1 MNQQGGVGPLA
12 LPAVDRAG
20 DVQGR
25 GEGRFVRGEDAGP
38 HRGEA
43 VQALAE
49 VPLLVPGLE
58 IPGGDVVEDGIAEY
72 AVPGLLRFY
81 VPGRFSKDD
90 RQLRLV
96 VQPLHQALIPGDI
109 PIRVPG
115 PGDPLGEIDRRGL
128 FLFKGL
134 RVVLG
139 GFLLMVPVVHP
150 QADHVLPGPGDG
162 GQEGYVL
169 QGNRLGGGGDGKSRR
184 RKGFNQGVHVG
195 IGEKSHALL
204 RQRAHALFALVKTGN
219 QFHGRDPFRM

>member
-1 MNQQGGVGPLA
+1 MNQQGGVGALA
-12 LPAVDRAG
+12 LFPVDGAG

-25 GEGRFVRGEDAGP
+25 GEGRFVCGEDAGP
-38 HRGEA
+38 HGGEA

-49 VPLLVPGLE
+49 VPLLVSRLE
-58 IPGGDVVEDGIAEY
+58 IPGGYVVEDRIAENV
-72 AVPGLLRFY
+72 VPGVFRFD
-81 VPGRFSKDD
+81 VSGGLSDD
-90 RQLRLV
+90 HRQLRLV

-115 PGDPLGEIDRRGL
+115 PGDPLGEIDRRWL

-139 GFLLMVPVVHP
+139 GFLLVVPVVHP
-150 QADHVLPGPGDG
+150 QADHVLPGPGDR
-162 GQEGYVL
+162 GQEGYVF

-195 IGEKSHALL
+195 IGEKSRALL